1 MINKIHLLIIDTLF
15 IYNVLIFS
23 HDSKTLNMKLIK
35 KKKKTLNMKNTT
47 PVIR

>member
-35 KKKKTLNMKNTT
+35 KKKTLNMKNTT
-47 PVIR
+47 PAIR